1 MSNLFWGI
9 LRFLTGMLERLLEA
23 GFGAWNQLD
32 MRSKGQH
39 RFTES
44 VVEWGREE
52 VLLQATGEQLKQE
65 ITSFI
70 RVCVREDSH
79 LTRGD
84 RERQAFSPLG

>member
-1 MSNLFWGI
+1 M
-9 LRFLTGMLERLLEA
+9 LRFLTGMLERWLET

-39 RFTES
+39 HFTES
-44 VVEWGREE
+44 VVEWGGEE

-70 RVCVREDSH
+70 RACVREDSQ

-84 RERQAFSPLG
+84 GERQAFSPLG